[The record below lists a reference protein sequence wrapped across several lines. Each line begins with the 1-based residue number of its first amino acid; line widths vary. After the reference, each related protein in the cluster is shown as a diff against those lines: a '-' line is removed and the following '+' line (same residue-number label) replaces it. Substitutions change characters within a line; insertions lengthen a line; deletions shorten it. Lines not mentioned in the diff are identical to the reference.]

1 MLNARNLE
9 LLQRKLE
16 ETLNSDT
23 EVCDRNE
30 CPQVLNQL
38 WVRQILNQQVASDK
52 AYAKK
57 HSLELAFTPKILSSK
72 LADRSNKFGRVA

>member
-9 LLQRKLE
+9 LLQGKLE
-16 ETLNSDT
+16 EILNSET
-23 EVCDRNE
+23 EVCVRNE
-30 CPQVLNQL
+30 CQQVLNQL

-72 LADRSNKFGRVA
+72 LADRSNKFGQVA